1 MAGAEGRLRVTEF
14 SDYIVFVDESG
25 DHGLT
30 GIDPQFP
37 VFALALCVLRKED
50 YIAQITPN
58 FQRFKFAFFG
68 HDEVILHEHE
78 IRKQQRPFAFL
89 RADPALRARFMD
101 GISGLIAAAPFT
113 LIASVIDKTRLVD
126 RYASPWNPY
135 EIALR
140 FCMERLL
147 AFLRMQRQQEHLTH
161 VCFESRGAKEDG
173 DLELEFRR
181 ICANG
186 ARWGWNAPDF
196 SKMSFEPLFTP
207 KASNSIGLQMADL
220 VARPIALNTMRP
232 NQPNRA
238 FETLSPKISKIK
250 VFP

>member
-1 MAGAEGRLRVTEF
+1 MTVF
-14 SDYIVFVDESG
+14 SDHIVFVDESG

-37 VFALALCVLRKED
+37 VFALAFCVLRKED
-50 YIAQITPN
+50 YIAQVTPA
-58 FQRFKFAFFG
+58 FQRFKFEFFG
-68 HDEVILHEHE
+68 HDEVVLHEHE
-78 IRKQQRPFAFL
+78 IRKQQQPFTFL
-89 RADPALRARFMD
+89 RADPDLRGRFM
-101 GISGLIAAAPFT
+101 GAISDLIAEAPFEI
-113 LIASVIDKTRLVD
+113 IASVIDKRRLVD
-126 RYASPWNPY
+126 RYPDPWNPY

-147 AFLRMQRQQEHLTH
+147 HLLRRNGQAGRLTH

-173 DLELEFRR
+173 ELELEFRR

-196 SKMSFEPLFTP
+196 SDMSFEPLFTP
-207 KASNSIGLQMADL
+207 KASNSVGLQMADL

-232 NQPNRA
+232 GQPNRA
-238 FETLSPKISKIK
+238 FETLSPKLRVTK

>member
-1 MAGAEGRLRVTEF
+1 MTTF

-37 VFALALCVLRKED
+37 VFALAFCVLRKED
-50 YIAQITPN
+50 YVTQVSPA
-58 FQRFKFAFFG
+58 FQQFKFEFFG
-68 HDEVILHEHE
+68 HDEVVLHEHE
-78 IRKQQRPFAFL
+78 IRKQQQPFAFL
-89 RADPALRARFMD
+89 RTDPALRTRFMD
-101 GISGLIAAAPFT
+101 GVSGLIAAAPFRI
-113 LIASVIDKTRLVD
+113 IASVIDKTRLVD

-135 EIALR
+135 GIALR

-147 AFLRMQRQQEHLTH
+147 AFLRSEGQLGRLTH
-161 VCFESRGAKEDG
+161 VCFESRGAKEDRE
-173 DLELEFRR
+173 LELEFRR

-186 ARWGWNAPDF
+186 SRWGWSAPDF
-196 SKMSFEPLFTP
+196 STMAFESLFTP
-207 KASNSIGLQMADL
+207 KASNSVGLQMADL

-232 NQPNRA
+232 GQPNRA
-238 FETLSPKISKIK
+238 YETLSPKIWKMK